1 MKTTVD
7 IADPLFRQ
15 AKVEAEKNGSTLR
28 NLIEDGLRA
37 VLEKRRAVSAKP
49 FRLGELPTQ
58 GGGLKPEFQHAS
70 WEGILEES
78 YRDRGA

>member
-37 VLEKRRAVSAKP
+37 VLEKRRTVSAKP
-49 FRLGELPTQ
+49 FRLGELPAH
-58 GGGLKPEFQHAS
+58 GGGLKPDFQYAN
-70 WEGILEES
+70 WEGMLEES